1 MAIKKEFDLVIEWEW
16 LPRTKDVVIC
26 TDKISKDFDF
36 SLLARDLAM
45 LVWAAQVW
53 LLDVWVQFMRMDQEE
68 DEDHDEFE
76 DEVLNFLILCAG
88 GEWG

>member
-26 TDKISKDFDF
+26 TDNISKDFDF

-45 LVWAAQVW
+45 L
-53 LLDVWVQFMRMDQEE
+53 EE
-68 DEDHDEFE
+68 WFGPPKFDCSMFGFS
-76 DEVLNFLILCAG
+76 L
-88 GEWG
+88 